1 MYRWLCDDRAAAL
14 EVALLRVIQLLS
26 ARAESGSLLP
36 LPPPPSRFA
45 SDRPTVIAR
54 FLLIGTLDDDETMV
68 GTSPNGWPWTFYI
81 LADVPDRDTAV
92 AACNLFR
99 TVPVG
104 EHRLWKYI
112 RVEARIGREL
122 VIPE

>member
-1 MYRWLCDDRAAAL
+1 MADKIP
-14 EVALLRVIQLLS
+14 LRVLFCGAVLQNFFD
-26 ARAESGSLLP
+26 
-36 LPPPPSRFA
+36 LPPA
-45 SDRPTVIAR
+45 E
-54 FLLIGTLDDDETMV
+54 IGTVWKATGEMLKGIRDLPGVKILGTIDDDETMV

-81 LADVPDRDTAV
+81 LAEAPDRETVV

-99 TVPVG
+99 TIEING
-104 EHRLWKYI
+104 YRLWRYM

>member
-1 MYRWLCDDRAAAL
+1 MTEPTAKP
-14 EVALLRVIQLLS
+14 LRVLFCGAVLQNFFD
-26 ARAESGSLLP
+26 LP
-36 LPPPPSRFA
+36 ASEIGTVWKATGEMLKGIRDLPS
-45 SDRPTVIAR
+45 VKI
-54 FLLIGTLDDDETMV
+54 LGTLDDDETMV

-81 LADVPDRDTAV
+81 LAEVPDRATAV

-99 TVPVG
+99 TIEVG
-104 EHRLWKYI
+104 EHRLWKYM

>member
-1 MYRWLCDDRAAAL
+1 MTTEPPKPLRALFCCA
-14 EVALLRVIQLLS
+14 VTQNFFD
-26 ARAESGSLLP
+26 LP
-36 LPPPPSRFA
+36 ASEIGAVWQATGVMLKGIRDLPG
-45 SDRPTVIAR
+45 VEI
-54 FLLIGTLDDDETMV
+54 LGTLDDDETMV
-68 GTSPNGWPWTFYI
+68 GTSPTGWPWTFYI
-81 LADVPDRDTAV
+81 LADMPDRATAV

-122 VIPE
+122 VIPQ

>member
-1 MYRWLCDDRAAAL
+1 MTDKPKRLRVLFCAAVTQNFFDL
-14 EVALLRVIQLLS
+14 RPDQIGEVWGGVALMLKGIRD
-26 ARAESGSLLP
+26 LP
-36 LPPPPSRFA
+36 GVEIL
-45 SDRPTVIAR
+45 
-54 FLLIGTLDDDETMV
+54 GTIDDDETMV

-99 TVPVG
+99 VTPVG
-104 EHRLWKYI
+104 DYRLWRYI

-122 VIPE
+122 VIPD

>member
-1 MYRWLCDDRAAAL
+1 MVDTLPK
-14 EVALLRVIQLLS
+14 LRVLFCAAVLQNFFD
-26 ARAESGSLLP
+26 LP
-36 LPPPPSRFA
+36 A
-45 SDRPTVIAR
+45 SD
-54 FLLIGTLDDDETMV
+54 IGIVWKAVGEMLKGIRDLPGVEVLGTIDDDHTMV

-99 TVPVG
+99 TTEVG
-104 EHRLWKYI
+104 QYRLWKYM